1 MPSKLNTV
9 IDEIKDDLDK
19 ASKLALLA
27 TVTEAKA
34 FSQTLTSN
42 TQPPA
47 RKGEGRRSAYSGL
60 WADVTGILTNSKKID
75 PPKKQG
81 LDLIASIY
89 TDIEYARHLDGKKR
103 KEGGRYYVL
112 TGLVDSFDFQKA
124 YVKNLTI

>member
-9 IDEIKDDLDK
+9 IDEVKEDLDK

-27 TVTEAKA
+27 TVTEARA
-34 FSQTLTSN
+34 FSITPTSN

-47 RKGEGRRSAYSGL
+47 RKGEGRRKAYSGL
-60 WADVTGILTNSKKID
+60 WADVTSVLRNSKKID

-89 TDIEYARHLDGKKR
+89 TDIEYAAHLDGKKR

-112 TGLVDSFDFQKA
+112 TGLDKDFDFQEA
-124 YVKNLTI
+124 YLKNLKL

>member
-9 IDEIKDDLDK
+9 IDEVKEDLEK

-27 TVTEAKA
+27 TVTEARA

-47 RKGEGRRSAYSGL
+47 RKGEGRRKAYSGL
-60 WADVTGILTNSKKID
+60 WADVTGVLTNSKKID

-81 LDLIASIY
+81 SDLMASIY

-112 TGLVDSFDFQKA
+112 TGLDQDFDFKQSFEKHL
-124 YVKNLTI
+124 KL

>member
-9 IDEIKDDLDK
+9 IDEVKEDLDK

-27 TVTEAKA
+27 TVTEARA

-47 RKGEGRRSAYSGL
+47 RKGEGRRKAYSGL
-60 WADVTGILTNSKKID
+60 WADVTGVLTNSKKID

-81 LDLIASIY
+81 SDLIASIF
-89 TDIEYARHLDGKKR
+89 TDIDYAAHLDGKKR

-112 TGLVDSFDFQKA
+112 TGLDKDFDFQEA
-124 YVKNLTI
+124 YEKNLTI